1 MRDCIE
7 KLPGAFFLSFPEKKD
22 FLISEVAERFP
33 HFSNPV
39 FYGDL
44 VYYPGAKV
52 SFASVPNVEVST
64 VGAKAAGVSCGCA
77 SSTICEGDVA
87 ADGEPVAVEVPYWCA
102 TAMLEPKKV
111 EFASIGEAA
120 RLLKEIQRNWGSYQ
134 FTQFRRAAL
143 IQEKLPYINT
153 KEKQFPFT
161 IPSSPIGLYTLL
173 DSNHMVFSEKT
184 SSSLPAGLF
193 RFVEDHVNPPSRAY
207 LKIQEALVRFAEF
220 FGCDGSDTESSAK
233 IGGTAD
239 ARAGVVAREAGG
251 TADGCNSLAGRGTE
265 RADSVIP
272 KEGERCFDAG
282 ACPGGWT
289 WVLRKLGCNVL
300 AVDRAPL
307 ADSLMNDPCVS
318 FMTHDAFTLKPQDLG
333 FFDWVFSDVICYP
346 ERLYDWVLMWLES
359 GMCRNM
365 ICTIKMQGA
374 TDWSLVKKFADIP
387 NSKVVHLCYN
397 KHELTWLHSGVAK

>member
-1 MRDCIE
+1 MHDSIE
-7 KLPGAFFLSFPEKKD
+7 SLPGAFFLSFPEKKD
-22 FLISEVAERFP
+22 CLISEIEERFP
-33 HFSNPV
+33 QYGKPV

-44 VYYPGAKV
+44 VHYPKANICDDFLAADSADG
-52 SFASVPNVEVST
+52 
-64 VGAKAAGVSCGCA
+64 AAGGAVSAA
-77 SSTICEGDVA
+77 SFSA
-87 ADGEPVAVEVPYWCA
+87 AIPYWCS
-102 TAMLEPKKV
+102 TAMIKPKKC

-153 KEKQFPFT
+153 KEKQFPFK
-161 IPSSPIGLYTLL
+161 IPSSSIGLYTLF
-173 DSNHMVFSEKT
+173 DSNNMVFSEKT
-184 SSSLPAGLF
+184 TSSLPAGLF

-207 LKIQEALVRFAEF
+207 LKIQEALVRFAGF
-220 FGCDGSDTESSAK
+220 FGA
-233 IGGTAD
+233 
-239 ARAGVVAREAGG
+239 
-251 TADGCNSLAGRGTE
+251 AGRVAPAEICAKTGAVSGDSDGTSSL
-265 RADSVIP
+265 DVLP
-272 KEGERCFDAG
+272 HEGQRCFDAG

-307 ADSLMNDPCVS
+307 ADSLMNDPGVS

-374 TDWSLVKKFADIP
+374 TDWSLVRKFAAIP

-397 KHELTWLHSGVAK
+397 KHELTWLHAGGESNEPD

>member
-1 MRDCIE
+1 MRDCVE
-7 KLPGAFFLSFPEKKD
+7 KLPGAFILSFPEKKD

-33 HFSNPV
+33 HFGNPV

-44 VYYPGAKV
+44 VYYPGAV
-52 SFASVPNVEVST
+52 ISAES
-64 VGAKAAGVSCGCA
+64 
-77 SSTICEGDVA
+77 D
-87 ADGEPVAVEVPYWCA
+87 VPYWCA
-102 TAMLEPKKV
+102 TAMLEPKKC

-207 LKIQEALVRFAEF
+207 LKIQEAVVRFESF
-220 FGCDGSDTESSAK
+220 FGRDNESSA
-233 IGGTAD
+233 
-239 ARAGVVAREAGG
+239 
-251 TADGCNSLAGRGTE
+251 
-265 RADSVIP
+265 SVIP
-272 KEGERCFDAG
+272 CAGQRCFDAG

-333 FFDWVFSDVICYP
+333 YFDWVFSDVICYP

-359 GMCRNM
+359 GMCKNM
-365 ICTIKMQGA
+365 ICTIKMQGE
-374 TDWSLVKKFADIP
+374 TDWNLVKKFADIP

-397 KHELTWLHSGVAK
+397 KHELTWLHAGGIKQ